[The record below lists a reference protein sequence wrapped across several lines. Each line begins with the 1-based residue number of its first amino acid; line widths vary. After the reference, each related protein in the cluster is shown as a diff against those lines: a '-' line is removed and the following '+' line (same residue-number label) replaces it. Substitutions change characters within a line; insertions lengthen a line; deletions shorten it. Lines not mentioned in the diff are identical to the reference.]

1 MIDINSSLFIQLIN
15 FIVLLLALNII
26 LFKPLLRTMQE
37 REQGIANAFT
47 DAKSAQE
54 RMQGMLEQYTAALN
68 DAKQKAAAAYGA
80 AYQQGLDAQREMISA
95 GHAKSDE
102 QLSKARAEI
111 AAAAA
116 SARTDL
122 KKEAEALSQDI
133 TAKLL
138 GRAV

>member
-1 MIDINSSLFIQLIN
+1 MIDINSSLYFQLVN

-54 RMQGMLEQYTAALN
+54 RMQQLN
-68 DAKQKAAAAYGA
+68 
-80 AYQQGLDAQREMISA
+80 
-95 GHAKSDE
+95 
-102 QLSKARAEI
+102 KARAEI
-111 AAAAA
+111 SAAAA

-122 KKEAEALSQDI
+122 KKEAEALSQNI